1 MKKVL
6 SVLVI
11 VAVML
16 SSLALAVSATES
28 MTGKISL
35 VNAPVSDIVLTN
47 DKKVSAEVTKP
58 LEIVPYDVN
67 GKALIPADA
76 KDEVANM
83 KNDAAKLDL
92 AKVAVNTPNAKLYG
106 FFTVELAK
114 NITLVKANANAFGVS
129 VSFLSNDLLVATA
142 PEAVLKSAKV
152 TVDVPGVTKDNAP
165 AILRYDTASDK
176 FTLVES
182 TVDGSKITFN
192 AEACDDGVG
201 YFTVVYTPTYASPE
215 TNVTTYVFAVLFVVA
230 LAGAAFAGK
239 KAFASKR

>member
-11 VAVML
+11 AAVML
-16 SSLALAVSATES
+16 SCLALAVSATES

-35 VNAPVSDIVLTN
+35 VSAPASDIVLTN
-47 DKKVSAEVTKP
+47 DKKVSADVTNP
-58 LEIVPYDVN
+58 LEIVPYDAN
-67 GKALIPADA
+67 GKVLITADA
-76 KDEVANM
+76 KDEVTNM

-92 AKVAVNTPNAKLYG
+92 SKIAVNTPNAKLYG

-114 NITLVKANANAFGVS
+114 NITLVKANATAFGAS
-129 VSFLSNDLLVATA
+129 VSFLSNDVLVSAA
-142 PEAVLKSAKV
+142 PAALKSAKV
-152 TVDVPGVTKDNAP
+152 TVDVPGVTKDNSP
-165 AILRYDTASDK
+165 AILRYDTASDT
-176 FTLVES
+176 FALVES

-192 AEACDDGVG
+192 AEACEDGVG

-215 TNVTTYVFAVLFVVA
+215 TNVTTYVFAVLFVAA

-239 KAFASKR
+239 KAFANK

>member
-11 VAVML
+11 AAVML
-16 SSLALAVSATES
+16 SCLALAVSATES

-35 VNAPVSDIVLTN
+35 VSAPASDIVLTN
-47 DKKVSAEVTKP
+47 DKKVSADVTNP
-58 LEIVPYDVN
+58 LEIVPYDAN
-67 GKALIPADA
+67 GKILITAA
-76 KDEVANM
+76 EKDEVANM
-83 KNDAAKLDL
+83 KNDAAKIDL
-92 AKVAVNTPNAKLYG
+92 SKLAVNTPNAKLYG

-129 VSFLSNDLLVATA
+129 VSFLSSDSPVAAAA
-142 PEAVLKSAKV
+142 PAALKSAKV
-152 TVDVPGVTKDNAP
+152 TVDVPGVTKDNSP
-165 AILRYDTASDK
+165 AILRYDTASDT
-176 FTLVES
+176 FSLVES

-192 AEACDDGVG
+192 AEACEDGVG

-239 KAFASKR
+239 KAFANK